1 MENNKKYKLVDYWN
15 ERYKEE
21 ESFEWFGE
29 WFKFKSVINK
39 KITYNDQILILG
51 FYINILILIQNC

>member
-1 MENNKKYKLVDYWN
+1 MENNMKYKLVDYWN

-29 WFKFKSVINK
+29 WSKFRSVINK
-39 KITYNDQILILG
+39 KINHDDEILILG
-51 FYINILILIQNC
+51 KQYIIF